1 MEATVEYD
9 YEAAQ
14 EDELTLRVGDLIRN
28 VRKLEEEGWC
38 EGELNGK
45 RGLFPDNFIKEI
57 KKDGETKEENP
68 VIKRE
73 KSGNVANLVQRMS
86 TFGFPVGGFP
96 PQPKSLRRSMDME
109 KKNQGCWNL
118 NCSFG
123 PGMALKPD
131 CSGPRSHS
139 VCPAR
144 APSAPLAHDI
154 GKSKKRQCEATF
166 DYIPQNEDELEIK
179 TGDVIE
185 IIEEVEEGW
194 WKGILN
200 EKTGLFPSNFV
211 KELVDQTEDGEANE
225 VLSEPDMAVKDLI
238 GGGPASPTSPIEFT
252 GNESPVRSGTMA
264 QPKKIRGVGLGD
276 IFKEGSIK
284 LKSRLSN
291 TELEDKKSEKQS
303 TPTSN
308 AEAVKN
314 EPESKHKVKE
324 YCKAVFAYEAT
335 NSDELSI
342 KEGDHILL
350 TSKDT
355 GDRGWWKG
363 ELNGKQGVFPDNFV
377 VVVSETEREVI
388 AAPKTL
394 AKLLPKP
401 ELDDKPKKP
410 LPPTKVQASKH
421 EPPPADK
428 KLEFKKVHPDKI
440 DSVLSKTEEKD
451 DQKSAKPAAPMVPP
465 KKPNLP
471 MKGHPFRAS
480 IPPKRPEKPSVPPPL
495 PKTNGEVPYNRP
507 KPELDSAVLRP
518 KPEIQSS
525 LIRPKS
531 VEIAPDK
538 ASEIDLMSFDTV
550 ESSGEK
556 LSHPTASRPRMPG
569 KRPPS
574 LFVASYS
581 ALGESHLDKSS
592 KMIKEEEEEQ
602 PAKSKPSNM
611 VKKPSFKQNTGIMNA
626 VEVRT
631 MPELD
636 DRNRTAMEDLKAQMT
651 DLMIF
656 VEKLKSQHKK
666 ELTELRNDFEEEKKQ
681 RTALQL
687 EIDKLK
693 KAVQST

>member
-1 MEATVEYD
+1 MVEATVEYD
-9 YEAAQ
+9 YEAVH
-14 EDELTLRVGDLIRN
+14 EDELSLRVGDLIKN

-45 RGLFPDNFIKEI
+45 RGLFPDNFVKEI

-68 VIKRE
+68 VTKRE

-96 PQPKSLRRSMDME
+96 PHPKSLRR
-109 KKNQGCWNL
+109 
-118 NCSFG
+118 
-123 PGMALKPD
+123 
-131 CSGPRSHS
+131 R
-139 VCPAR
+139 R
-144 APSAPLAHDI
+144 
-154 GKSKKRQCEATF
+154 SKKRQCEATF

-211 KELVDQTEDGEANE
+211 KELIDQTEDGETNE
-225 VLSEPDMAVKDLI
+225 VLNEPDTAIKDLI
-238 GGGPASPTSPIEFT
+238 GVGPASPTSPIEFT
-252 GNESPVRSGTMA
+252 GNESSVGAGTTA
-264 QPKKIRGVGLGD
+264 QTKKIRGVGFGD
-276 IFKEGSIK
+276 IFKEGSVK
-284 LKSRLSN
+284 LKSRLSI
-291 TELEDKKSEKQS
+291 TELDDKKSEKQS
-303 TPTSN
+303 TPTCN

-314 EPESKHKVKE
+314 EPENKHKVQE

-388 AAPKTL
+388 AAPKTP
-394 AKLLPKP
+394 AKLPPKP
-401 ELDDKPKKP
+401 EPDDKPKKP
-410 LPPTKVQASKH
+410 LPPMKVQASKP
-421 EPPPADK
+421 EPPSAEK

-440 DSVLSKTEEKD
+440 DSLPSRTEEKD
-451 DQKSAKPAAPMVPP
+451 DQKSAKPTAPMVPP

-480 IPPKRPEKPSVPPPL
+480 IPPRRPEKPLVPPPL
-495 PKTNGEVPYNRP
+495 PKTNGEVPYSRP
-507 KPELDSAVLRP
+507 KSEFESAVLRP
-518 KPEIQSS
+518 KSEFQS
-525 LIRPKS
+525 LLVRPKS

-538 ASEIDLMSFDTV
+538 AEIDLMSFDTV

-556 LSHPTASRPRMPG
+556 LTHPTASRPRMPG
-569 KRPPS
+569 RRPPS
-574 LFVASYS
+574 LFVFSHS

-592 KMIKEEEEEQ
+592 KMIKEEEEEKEET
-602 PAKSKPSNM
+602 AKPKPSDM
-611 VKKPSFKQNTGIMNA
+611 VKKPSFKLNTGILNA
-626 VEVRT
+626 AEVKDT
-631 MPELD
+631 LEVN
-636 DRNRTAMEDLKAQMT
+636 DRNRTAMEDLVAQMT
-651 DLMIF
+651 DLMTL

-681 RTALQL
+681 RIALQL